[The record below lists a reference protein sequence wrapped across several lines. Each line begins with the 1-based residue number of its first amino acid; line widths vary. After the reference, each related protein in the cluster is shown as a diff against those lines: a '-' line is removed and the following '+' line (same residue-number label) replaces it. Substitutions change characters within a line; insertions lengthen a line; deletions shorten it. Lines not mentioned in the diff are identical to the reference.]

1 MGTIKNGVEVGVR
14 GHVEGYILQLSRG
27 VVETNDGVVR
37 QQRKP
42 ADSPLVLVNHQ
53 PPLRL

>member
-14 GHVEGYILQLSRG
+14 GHVEGYILPLPRG

-37 QQRKP
+37 QQESGVP
-42 ADSPLVLVNHQ
+42 
-53 PPLRL
+53 